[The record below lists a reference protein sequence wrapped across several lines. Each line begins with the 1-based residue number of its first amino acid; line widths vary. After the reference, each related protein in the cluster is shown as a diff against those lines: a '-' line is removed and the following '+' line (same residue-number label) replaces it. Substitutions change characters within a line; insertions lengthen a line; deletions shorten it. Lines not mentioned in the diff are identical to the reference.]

1 MKKPVGHIRF
11 GIVCDSTYVH
21 VWQEEVIKKL
31 ISEAHIELEL
41 LVCPRKRNNEDYFI
55 KL

>member
-31 ISEAHIELEL
+31 KHMLKEAE
-41 LVCPRKRNNEDYFI
+41 
-55 KL
+55 